1 MKAPMSEK
9 VKRFL
14 SDMNRAYTLY
24 ERLEA
29 GETKFTID
37 GWKIKVIKF
46 VTVVNGGQKETP
58 PKRGFISWL
67 LSLLR

>member
-9 VKRFL
+9 AKRFL
-14 SDMNRAYTLY
+14 SDRNRSYALH
-24 ERLEA
+24 ERLDA
-29 GETKFTID
+29 GETEFTID
-37 GWKIKVIKF
+37 GWKIKVIKS